1 MTTLAQLAP
10 TVEGASTNFG
20 TGRARTIIPA
30 GILALGAVVVATV
43 LLFRPWPVRNSFLY
57 DELAPVRDGIWASIL
72 VDSLAF
78 AAVAIGLSLVVVQLT
93 PSRGSMLANVG
104 AVVATVGG
112 VLFAMGAFAFA
123 MFTWYVTDPAVLPIA
138 DGTRLLDYAVANPEH
153 GMLLQ
158 MGGFLLYMLGT
169 LFLAAALFRA
179 RSVPRWLPIGMVVLT
194 IAQFATH
201 DRVLDF
207 VQIVAMT
214 VLVALAALALR
225 QSVSRQSRTPRSA
238 AVPLRRR
245 SCLRSRAP
253 SGQARRPRSPWFE
266 D

>member
-1 MTTLAQLAP
+1 MLCDLEGPMTTLAQLAP
-10 TVEGASTNFG
+10 TVEGASTNVS
-20 TGRARTIIPA
+20 TRRARSIIPA
-30 GILALGAVVVATV
+30 GTLAIGAVVVAMV

-57 DELAPVRDGIWASIL
+57 DELAPVRDGIWTSIL

-78 AAVAIGLSLVVVQLT
+78 AAVAIGLSLVVAQVT
-93 PSRGSMLANVG
+93 PTRGSVLANIG

-138 DGTRLLDYAVANPEH
+138 DGTRVLEYAVANPEH

-158 MGGFLLYMLGT
+158 MGGFLLYTLGT

-179 RSVPRWLPIGMVVLT
+179 RSVPRWLPIGMIVLT
-194 IAQFATH
+194 IAEFATH

-214 VLVALAALALR
+214 WLVVLAALALR
-225 QSVSRQSRTPRSA
+225 RSA
-238 AVPLRRR
+238 A
-245 SCLRSRAP
+245 SH
-253 SGQARRPRSPWFE
+253 
-266 D
+266 

>member
-1 MTTLAQLAP
+1 MFCDLEEPMTTLAQLAP

-57 DELAPVRDGIWASIL
+57 NELAPVRDGIWTSIL

-78 AAVAIGLSLVVVQLT
+78 AAVAIGLSLVVAQMT
-93 PSRGSMLANVG
+93 PTRGTWLANIG

-123 MFTWYVTDPAVLPIA
+123 MFTWYVTDTAALSIA
-138 DGTRLLDYAVANPEH
+138 DGTRVLEYAVANPEH

-158 MGGFLLYMLGT
+158 MGGFLLYTLGT
-169 LFLAAALFRA
+169 LILAGALLRA
-179 RSVPRWLPIGMVVLT
+179 GSIPRWLPIAIIALT
-194 IAQFATH
+194 VAQFATH

-207 VQIVAMT
+207 VQIAAMT
-214 VLVALAALALR
+214 LLVILAALALR
-225 QSVSRQSRTPRSA
+225 RSA
-238 AVPLRRR
+238 A
-245 SCLRSRAP
+245 SR
-253 SGQARRPRSPWFE
+253 
-266 D
+266 